1 MLKYAFL
8 VFLFFSLATELSA
21 QTLGEHWETEV
32 KFRQTGMLV
41 LGSWAVGN
49 IATGLI
55 LRGRT
60 DGSTKYFHEMN
71 AIWNSVN
78 LGIAAF
84 GYFSAARMAAPSSA
98 FEMYGMQ
105 MGLDKTLLFNAGLD
119 LAYVAGGFW
128 LMERS
133 KNTDKRP
140 ERLKGY
146 GQSVVLQGAFLF
158 VFDIALYALHQKIKV
173 PEGLSLNIRP
183 GAPDFMSLS
192 LVF

>member
-1 MLKYAFL
+1 
-8 VFLFFSLATELSA
+8 
-21 QTLGEHWETEV
+21 
-32 KFRQTGMLV
+32 
-41 LGSWAVGN
+41 
-49 IATGLI
+49 
-55 LRGRT
+55 
-60 DGSTKYFHEMN
+60 MN